1 MRATKPT
8 LKQKKIICNNGLN
21 PTNWG
26 VVRETTE
33 SLTIRHKVSGKVR
46 TIHH

>member
-8 LKQKKIICNNGLN
+8 LKQKKIIRNNGLN

-26 VVRETTE
+26 VVRETTG

-46 TIHH
+46 TIHY